1 MLGRQPVK
9 DPLGSVPLLARSIK
23 IGPQDPVDRLFM
35 PVQAGLTRGS
45 FFRGSGHAEDS
56 ARATVRRPT
65 RYFPARSLLDSPS
78 TRESRRIAAYSST
91 LDIDC
96 TRASRHTCPSGCG
109 ETPGADPPMPAH
121 RWSQDSPTPGP
132 P

>member
-1 MLGRQPVK
+1 MVRVFCADSRG
-9 DPLGSVPLLARSIK
+9 
-23 IGPQDPVDRLFM
+23 
-35 PVQAGLTRGS
+35 GS

-96 TRASRHTCPSGCG
+96 TRASRHTARQVRGDTQS
-109 ETPGADPPMPAH
+109 
-121 RWSQDSPTPGP
+121 
-132 P
+132 